1 MLDSSAA
8 GAQCPVKRDRVWE
21 ALESRGRLVVE
32 DQPARKRRTLPLIL
46 QPQRTSSS
54 SWAAQLRKTATATAP
69 ADTGDAGDF
78 HQQLAPATA
87 VRAVGGPNA
96 RALGKSSILTVST
109 DTAGG
114 RNAVVGKRA
123 VLREMVRALSDEDL
137 FTLAASMTSAAP
149 TASATHMMSAA
160 WSAAS
165 APLATV
171 LAARAT
177 PWTLPLGPPPS

>member
-8 GAQCPVKRDRVWE
+8 GAQCPVKRDRVLDV
-21 ALESRGRLVVE
+21 LESSGRLVVE

-46 QPQRTSSS
+46 QPQRSSSS
-54 SWAAQLRKTATATAP
+54 SWAAQLLKTATATAP
-69 ADTGDAGDF
+69 AAGTGDAGDF

-96 RALGKSSILTVST
+96 KAPGKSSILTVST

-165 APLATV
+165 AYLAPL
-171 LAARAT
+171 
-177 PWTLPLGPPPS
+177 PWASLLGHSS